1 LDFSLQKSENVYSEM
16 CPPPADSK
24 VKEGENYN
32 LPVADESAFGMA
44 ESQTHRLGASAICE

>member
-1 LDFSLQKSENVYSEM
+1 MQKSENVYSEM